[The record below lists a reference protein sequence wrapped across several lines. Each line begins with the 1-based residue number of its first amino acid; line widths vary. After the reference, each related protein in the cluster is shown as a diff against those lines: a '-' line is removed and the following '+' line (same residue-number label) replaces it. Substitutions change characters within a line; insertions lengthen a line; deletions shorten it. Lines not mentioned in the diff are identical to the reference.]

1 MPHLHVLQVCQTMN
15 IHYILNILIQ
25 QSTPCLTSTCSRLA
39 NSRLDLVTRE
49 ALITEQW
56 TFKGLFILAV
66 LLTNPSL
73 TSVEHLTW
81 KTDHGNPKQNC
92 KKCWPKPFKG
102 RSLSPVWRLFFQEVF
117 LEFLKLLYEMTLPE
131 NSNLS
136 WAPLF
141 VWWVT
146 WVWDRAPQCPR
157 DRSRS
162 TGFSNLPANKYLG
175 TIFGF
180 WGVPWKYKTL
190 SITAYAIYLTYNT
203 VFGGISVHRQND

>member
-1 MPHLHVLQVCQTMN
+1 MAHLHELQVSQTMN

-92 KKCWPKPFKG
+92 KKC
-102 RSLSPVWRLFFQEVF
+102 
-117 LEFLKLLYEMTLPE
+117 
-131 NSNLS
+131 
-136 WAPLF
+136 
-141 VWWVT
+141 
-146 WVWDRAPQCPR
+146 
-157 DRSRS
+157 
-162 TGFSNLPANKYLG
+162 
-175 TIFGF
+175 
-180 WGVPWKYKTL
+180 
-190 SITAYAIYLTYNT
+190 
-203 VFGGISVHRQND
+203 